1 MRDIGAEAVK
11 SSEAIDAAIGAPASQ
26 EDDFAVQMAALVDA
40 IARRIAHTITETGNP
55 DPSHSILSAASIAA
69 TGIIN
74 RAAEL
79 MRKRT
84 MQ

>member
-1 MRDIGAEAVK
+1 MRDIGSEAVK
-11 SSEAIDAAIGAPASQ
+11 SSEAIDVAIGEPASQ
-26 EDDFAVQMAALVDA
+26 EDDFAVQMSALVDA
-40 IARRIAHTITETGNP
+40 IARRVVHTITESGNP
-55 DPSHSILSAASIAA
+55 NPNTSILSAASIAA

-74 RAAEL
+74 RASEL